1 MMQQTAATTF
11 LTTFQFGQ
19 FSEGTMA
26 MTQQTAPTTFLTTF
40 QFGQFS
46 EGTMAMMQ
54 QTAATTFLTTFQFGN
69 IRLEKQER
77 LGSGAFGVVYKV
89 QDPATSNFYALKS
102 ILCLNASALQ
112 NVVREA
118 EMLKRISHPNIIAI
132 LGTEQVNGTQGSLH
146 MWLLTE
152 YCPGGNFNQ
161 RLPSPSTNQMNL
173 KWMKQ
178 MADAIAYLH
187 SHDVVHR
194 DLKPDNVFLTATE
207 DVKLGDF
214 GLAREYIAFTQIQG
228 YAQNISAPYYM
239 QSEVGTEY
247 YMAPEVF
254 SIRGYS
260 AKADVFGLGVL
271 LYAILERDHV
281 IIGGKAYYGAFVAIP
296 NLPGRIGLGFAMET
310 INPCFNVV
318 FSSSPNYFGSLQ
330 MLIRQALNYDP
341 QNRPT
346 AQQVYQS
353 LVAIEQRFNEN
364 CNTL

>member
-11 LTTFQFGQ
+11 PTTFQC
-19 FSEGTMA
+19 
-26 MTQQTAPTTFLTTF
+26 
-40 QFGQFS
+40 
-46 EGTMAMMQ
+46 
-54 QTAATTFLTTFQFGN
+54 GN
-69 IRLEKQER
+69 IRLRIQET

-89 QDPATSNFYALKS
+89 QDLATFNFYALKS

-118 EMLKRISHPNIIAI
+118 ELLKQISHPNIIAI
-132 LGTEQVNGTQGSLH
+132 LGTGQVNGTQGYLH
-146 MWLLTE
+146 MLLLTE

-178 MADAIAYLH
+178 MAHAIAYLH
-187 SHDVVHR
+187 SRNVVHR
-194 DLKPDNVFLTATE
+194 DLKPDNVLLTATE
-207 DVKLGDF
+207 NVKLGDF
-214 GLAREYIAFTQIQG
+214 GLARQYIALTRTQL
-228 YAQNISAPYYM
+228 QNNYAPYYM
-239 QSEVGTEY
+239 QSEVGTKY

-254 SIRGYS
+254 SSRGYS

>member
-1 MMQQTAATTF
+1 MMQQTAA
-11 LTTFQFGQ
+11 
-19 FSEGTMA
+19 
-26 MTQQTAPTTFLTTF
+26 TTFLTTF

-281 IIGGKAYYGAFVAIP
+281 IMGGKAYYGAFVAIP
-296 NLPGRIGLGFAMET
+296 NLPGRIGLGFALGT
-310 INPCFNVV
+310 IYPSFNIE
-318 FSSSPNYFGSLQ
+318 FSSSSNYFGSLQ
-330 MLIRQALNYDP
+330 ILIRQALNYDP
-341 QNRPT
+341 HNRPT

-353 LVAIEQRFNEN
+353 LVTIQQRFNEN

>member
-1 MMQQTAATTF
+1 MMQQTAAITF
-11 LTTFQFGQ
+11 
-19 FSEGTMA
+19 
-26 MTQQTAPTTFLTTF
+26 PTTI
-40 QFGQFS
+40 
-46 EGTMAMMQ
+46 
-54 QTAATTFLTTFQFGN
+54 QFGN
-69 IRLEKQER
+69 MQLRIQER
-77 LGSGAFGVVYKV
+77 LGSGAFGVVYKA
-89 QDPATSNFYALKS
+89 QDQATSNFYALKS

-118 EMLKRISHPNIIAI
+118 VMLKQISHPNIIAI
-132 LGTEQVNGTQGSLH
+132 LGTGQVNVSKFDLH
-146 MWLLTE
+146 MLLLTE

-178 MADAIAYLH
+178 MAHAIAYLH
-187 SHDVVHR
+187 SRNVVHR
-194 DLKPDNVFLTATE
+194 DLKPDNVLLTATE

-214 GLAREYIAFTQIQG
+214 GLAREYIALTQIQG
-228 YAQNISAPYYM
+228 YAQNTFAPYYM
-239 QSEVGTEY
+239 QSEVGTKY

-254 SIRGYS
+254 SVRGYS

-281 IIGGKAYYGAFVAIP
+281 IMGGKACYGAFVAIP

-310 INPCFNVV
+310 INPCFNIV
-318 FSSSPNYFGSLQ
+318 FSSSSNYFGSLQ

-341 QNRPT
+341 HNRPT